1 MNLEEIE
8 KVLAEALP
16 LRSPML
22 DPTARPR
29 ERIGVLE
36 AYMLRT
42 ANVSGALYE
51 AKHWLIALEAT
62 LADEWKNLQGWEV
75 ALKRPRARAT
85 KAEIDAAKVQSSP
98 LLWEQGR
105 RTRQL
110 RTSVVDQIT
119 RLEKEGDRMS
129 RAYSMESGS

>member
-1 MNLEEIE
+1 LDEIE

-22 DPTARPR
+22 NPNARPR
-29 ERIGVLE
+29 ERISVLE
-36 AYMLRT
+36 DYMLRT
-42 ANVSGALYE
+42 ATISGGLYE
-51 AKHWLIALEAT
+51 AKHWLVALEAQ
-62 LADEWKNLQGWEV
+62 LADEWKNLQGWET
-75 ALKRPRARAT
+75 ALRRTRARAT
-85 KAEIDAAKVQSSP
+85 KAEIDAAKVQVAP
-98 LLWEQGR
+98 MLWEQGR